1 MRDQTSLLKG
11 TPILYLKYYKS
22 NNQTTVTTVENTGM
36 NNIDN
41 IKCTRFKHLQKVLV
55 SSFCHFIESNEATEY
70 LSLFSPNRSFAP
82 CHSRGTKPPSWDA
95 KVALG
100 QDKQRKLPFKIMY
113 AFCSSCLS
121 ANFASQHGGFVPR
134 VWQAAKGLY
143 LSFNHCVS
151 SPPLPQIACSVKY
164 GQL

>member
-1 MRDQTSLLKG
+1 MRHQTSLLKG
-11 TPILYLKYYKS
+11 TPILFLKNYKS
-22 NNQTTVTTVENTGM
+22 KNQTTVTTIENTGM

-82 CHSRGTKPPSWDA
+82 CHSPGTKPPSWDA

-100 QDKQRKLPFKIMY
+100 QDKQRKLPCKIMY
-113 AFCSSCLS
+113 AFVGL
-121 ANFASQHGGFVPR
+121 ASVRILRPSMA
-134 VWQAAKGLY
+134 VLY
-143 LSFNHCVS
+143 HVYGKLQRAYIS
-151 SPPLPQIACSVKY
+151 LLIIACHLPHYPK
-164 GQL
+164 